1 MKELP
6 TSGQSMDS
14 KEAAFWSSYTAVA
27 TPNIQEEILVQHSAP
42 SRAWF
47 SKTDSTSVPPIT
59 RKQWLIIV
67 LIYSGNFCAAMSFSL
82 QAPFFPKQV
91 AIVKPNIMLNGG
103 FSLTCLCVVL
113 FGLVAQIES
122 ESRHMTFVN
131 HAPAGATFVSLA
143 FLIRIMEGL
152 GAAAYITASA
162 YHYHVRVPG
171 PHRHCP
177 VITEDRLQRWCHH
190 RANRWWNPFR
200 CVLGRPG
207 LVVKSGAPQRLM
219 ELQRKGRGVSV
230 SELCRALPQ
239 HMRKHNWVSATATA
253 VRGCVHVREYEVK
266 DGRVGGFTTP
276 FVVCGSIGFFC
287 NAVTYI
293 VIPSIEDKHES
304 TPTDLRK
311 FWSGPLIYMYAVAIF
326 GSYVCV
332 GFNQAT
338 LQPHLEPFKLSTTVL
353 GLVFMIPGI
362 CNGLMTPVWGWLCD
376 KKVNTKLLTSLGA
389 YFTLLYLLLV
399 GPVPFFPFETKLWLV
414 LVSMAF
420 FGIGIGGASICAFI
434 ATLEY
439 TLSFTGPALGGVLLQ
454 HVGYAWGTVVLF
466 SFQAIVAVLVTTV
479 YLREVCC
486 SSSTIIRS
494 NTHGRLLDA
503 DTATNSSS
511 CEFTT
516 VSGRV
521 HKAQQYGTCNGD
533 GLS

>member
-1 MKELP
+1 MKEPP
-6 TSGQSMDS
+6 TPGQSMDS

-47 SKTDSTSVPPIT
+47 SKTDSTSLPPIT

-82 QAPFFPKQV
+82 QAPFFPKQATEKGATPTEYGLIFSSFYFTIFLIAPAYGKLV

-103 FSLTCLCVVL
+103 FSLTCLCVIL
-113 FGLVAQIES
+113 FG
-122 ESRHMTFVN
+122 FVN

-162 YHYHVRVPG
+162 TIIMSEFPG
-171 PHRHCP
+171 RIGTVLSSLKTAFSVG
-177 VITEDRLQRWCHH
+177 VIIGPTVGGILFD
-190 RANRWWNPFR
+190 
-200 CVLGRPG
+200 
-207 LVVKSGAPQRLM
+207 M
-219 ELQRKGRGVSV
+219 
-230 SELCRALPQ
+230 
-239 HMRKHNWVSATATA
+239 
-253 VRGCVHVREYEVK
+253 
-266 DGRVGGFTTP
+266 GGFTTP

-439 TLSFTGPALGGVLLQ
+439 TLNRGFERSIATNGLVSSMFTLCQSIGSFTGPALGGVLLQ

>member
-1 MKELP
+1 MKEPP
-6 TSGQSMDS
+6 TAGQSMDS

-47 SKTDSTSVPPIT
+47 SKTDSTSLPPIT

-82 QAPFFPKQV
+82 QAPFFPKQATEKGASPTEYGLIFSSFYFTIFLIAPAYGKLV

-103 FSLTCLCVVL
+103 FSLTCLCVIL
-113 FGLVAQIES
+113 FG
-122 ESRHMTFVN
+122 FVN

-162 YHYHVRVPG
+162 TIIMSEFPG
-171 PHRHCP
+171 RIGTVLSSLKTAFSVG
-177 VITEDRLQRWCHH
+177 VIIGPT
-190 RANRWWNPFR
+190 
-200 CVLGRPG
+200 
-207 LVVKSGAPQRLM
+207 M
-219 ELQRKGRGVSV
+219 
-230 SELCRALPQ
+230 
-239 HMRKHNWVSATATA
+239 
-253 VRGCVHVREYEVK
+253 
-266 DGRVGGFTTP
+266 GGFTTP

-338 LQPHLEPFKLSTTVL
+338 LQPHLEPFNLSTTVL

-439 TLSFTGPALGGVLLQ
+439 TLNRGFERSIATNGLVSSMFTLCQSIGSFTGPALGGVLLQ

-486 SSSTIIRS
+486 PSATISRS
-494 NTHGRLLDA
+494 NTHKRLLDA